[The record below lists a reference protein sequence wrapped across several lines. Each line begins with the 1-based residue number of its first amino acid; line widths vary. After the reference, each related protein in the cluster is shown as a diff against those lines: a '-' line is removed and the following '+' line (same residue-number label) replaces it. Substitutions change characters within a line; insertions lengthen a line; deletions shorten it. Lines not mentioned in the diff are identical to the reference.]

1 MAGNITIIEPSSKYQ
16 KVAKGIIL
24 DKRIDAATLGIY
36 VKVLALGKEWKLNIT
51 GLASY
56 LEISEGRVRKAFAL
70 LEDLGYLRR
79 LRVKNEAGRFVGWD
93 YEIGVEPFPVEAPAT
108 DIQENRHSEIPTS
121 EKTDIRKNRHSENCN
136 VGANVNELLNN
147 NNNNILIKTEK
158 EIKTEFNFK
167 SELLAL
173 GVEPSTADQ
182 WLEVRRKK
190 GAVNTELALRDFA
203 AEVQKSG
210 MTAEQCVQRAVIEN
224 WRGFKAAW
232 LLPKQPG
239 NPTPNPRPYESAYTH
254 NARVLAAMFGTDP
267 DTQL

>member
-108 DIQENRHSEIPTS
+108 DIQENRNREDKCESKCQSKPSVLRLDHRRRPWD
-121 EKTDIRKNRHSENCN
+121 TDRWS
-136 VGANVNELLNN
+136 
-147 NNNNILIKTEK
+147 
-158 EIKTEFNFK
+158 
-167 SELLAL
+167 
-173 GVEPSTADQ
+173 
-182 WLEVRRKK
+182 
-190 GAVNTELALRDFA
+190 
-203 AEVQKSG
+203 
-210 MTAEQCVQRAVIEN
+210 
-224 WRGFKAAW
+224 
-232 LLPKQPG
+232 
-239 NPTPNPRPYESAYTH
+239 
-254 NARVLAAMFGTDP
+254 
-267 DTQL
+267 